1 MPEVVMVSRM
11 LLWHS
16 RKNSTGTAMI
26 MNVTAAAAPAQAAVL
41 DGLDDLIGGHP
52 RQHTAQCLVAI
63 HGYVFIN
70 ILGVDDTAVAQ
81 GHAVLLFVEFGVV

>member
-26 MNVTAAAAPAQAAVL
+26 MNVTAAAAPGA
-41 DGLDDLIGGHP
+41 
-52 RQHTAQCLVAI
+52 
-63 HGYVFIN
+63 
-70 ILGVDDTAVAQ
+70 
-81 GHAVLLFVEFGVV
+81 GHAGQP

>member
-26 MNVTAAAAPAQAAVL
+26 MNVTAAAAPARDTPPAV
-41 DGLDDLIGGHP
+41 I
-52 RQHTAQCLVAI
+52 C
-63 HGYVFIN
+63 
-70 ILGVDDTAVAQ
+70 
-81 GHAVLLFVEFGVV
+81 